1 MKPAVERI
9 LKGSAGFN
17 REMLKYKT
25 MIDGQNHKIK
35 QKNKRIGLK

>member
-17 REMLKYKT
+17 RRCFNNKT
-25 MIDGQNHKIK
+25 IIDGQNRKIK
-35 QKNKRIGLK
+35 QKIKGLG

>member
-9 LKGSAGFN
+9 LNGSAGFN

-25 MIDGQNHKIK
+25 IIDGKNHKIK
-35 QKNKRIGLK
+35 QKNKGFG

>member
-25 MIDGQNHKIK
+25 IIDGQNHKIK
-35 QKNKRIGLK
+35 QKNERIWLK

>member
-1 MKPAVERI
+1 MKPAGERI

-17 REMLKYKT
+17 REMPKYKT
-25 MIDGQNHKIK
+25 IIDGKNHKIK